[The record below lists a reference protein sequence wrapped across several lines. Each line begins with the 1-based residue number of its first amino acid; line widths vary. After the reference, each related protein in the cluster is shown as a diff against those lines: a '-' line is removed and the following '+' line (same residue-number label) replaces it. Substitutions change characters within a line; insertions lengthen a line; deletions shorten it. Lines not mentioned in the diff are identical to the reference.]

1 MGFSLAPSLGGWR
14 NGQGSF
20 ISRQARQS
28 GTVTPKT
35 EPWVLLLLPLP
46 TPLLSEMSWEDLC
59 TYHIVS
65 SVRSCPPNRTV
76 TQDGSCLS
84 TVPGLSH
91 LYLQYPAQHLA
102 HYMYSTCFQGQ
113 SDWWMNLPGSSKC
126 LLYVTCLVRGQSEA
140 PLSQVWPRVEPVQG
154 WCQQCWV
161 LFRGLGAP
169 EDRACG
175 KYAGLDCGIL
185 LHRRGLQWSSHPA
198 SCCLTQGHADPKAKG
213 LPDPRLHPQPN
224 LVPKGLQNQL
234 GN

>member
-1 MGFSLAPSLGGWR
+1 MDEPS
-14 NGQGSF
+14 
-20 ISRQARQS
+20 
-28 GTVTPKT
+28 
-35 EPWVLLLLPLP
+35 
-46 TPLLSEMSWEDLC
+46 C
-59 TYHIVS
+59 
-65 SVRSCPPNRTV
+65 
-76 TQDGSCLS
+76 
-84 TVPGLSH
+84 
-91 LYLQYPAQHLA
+91 
-102 HYMYSTCFQGQ
+102 
-113 SDWWMNLPGSSKC
+113 GSSKC

-234 GN
+234 GNQRAYFPVIRGLPHGSEPGHKVSHQAHSLFLTLSRPGQCLPLGLSSRQAPAILWQSIDTHLLPGVIPPLPLGSLMSYKAAGLCDGQSYSKVGLIIITII